1 VKRIWLACLGLSM
14 LVGCKD
20 PVVGKWEGE
29 NAGSCGR
36 DDFEVEDDLT
46 GSGTTNVP
54 NTQGDCLS
62 CDFDLELENDG
73 DGEYSGE
80 LEFETCECNGD
91 KKFDV
96 ECEIDSDGQGMT
108 CTVDSPCLGEQDFE
122 KDE

>member
-1 VKRIWLACLGLSM
+1 M

-54 NTQGDCLS
+54 NTDGDCLS

-73 DGEYSGE
+73 DGDGEYSGE
-80 LEFETCECNGD
+80 LEFDTCECNGD